1 MMKLITLFSDKK
13 FFKETI
19 KLALP
24 IATQNFILSS
34 LNLFD
39 NIIIGGL
46 GEVAIASVGLA
57 NQFFFL
63 LNLVLFGVVSGAS
76 IFTAQYWG
84 KKDTTNIKRV
94 LGLCLITA
102 IIASAI
108 FTLFALIIPNTILS
122 IFSNDPEVIN
132 MGGNYLRIISL
143 SYIFTAISF
152 AYSVTLRSIG
162 HVKAP
167 MIVSV
172 IALGIN
178 TILNFALVYGVGSY
192 KGIGVYGSAIA
203 TLIARLLEFAM
214 MLYIVYKLKTPV
226 AASIKELSDLSF
238 EFIKKF
244 FKITIPVIL
253 NESLWALGVT
263 VYSVI
268 YAHMGTSVIAATNIV
283 STIDRL
289 AMVIFFGFGNAAA
302 IMIGNKIGE
311 KDEKSAFLYANRFII
326 LNPLLG
332 ILMGVLIYIGAPSI
346 LFAYNVSAEVHNY
359 SNSMLHVLGIFLCFK
374 VFNYTNVVGILRSGG
389 DTKYCL
395 FLDIG
400 GMWLVGVPL
409 VALTGL
415 YFHLPIEKVYIFVFM
430 EEIAKFIVGLPRI
443 ASKKWINNLVV
454 H

>member
-1 MMKLITLFSDKK
+1 MMKLISLFSDKK

-102 IIASAI
+102 IFASAI
-108 FTLFALIIPNTILS
+108 FTLFALIMPNTILS

-178 TILNFALVYGVGSY
+178 TILNFTLVYGIGSY

-214 MLYIVYKLKTPV
+214 MLFIVYKLKTPV
-226 AASIKELSDLSF
+226 AASIRELFDLSF

-311 KDEKSAFLYANRFII
+311 KDEKSAFLYASRFII
-326 LNPLLG
+326 LNPLIG

-346 LFAYNVSAEVHNY
+346 LFAYNVSSEVHNY